1 MTDTAMDSA
10 LFQQAAHALPHG
22 LVISDMRQ
30 AGQPIVYAN
39 PAFLALTGYALDE
52 VLGHNCN
59 FLQDI
64 ATDSD
69 TIEKIKQ
76 AIHEQKPFSGKL
88 LNYKKDGST
97 FWNQLSMSPIF
108 DKQRNLTHFVGIQ
121 TDISELVQAQNE
133 LKTFVDQDYL
143 TGVANRRALVSVFEN
158 HKNTTP
164 NQSLSISLLT
174 IQNLKSIKNKY
185 GQMISDELLKAVSGR
200 LTHVVK
206 PGEFVARFNED
217 SFVVLTPD
225 QTEQPLG
232 QRMTHIHDPY
242 KLDMLLLSD
251 INIRIGYANYPSQEQ
266 TLDDLIVLASAANS

>member
-1 MTDTAMDSA
+1 MTDTTIDSA

-108 DKQRNLTHFVGIQ
+108 DKHHNLTHFVGIQ
-121 TDISELVQAQNE
+121 TDVSELVQTQNE
-133 LKTFVDQDYL
+133 LKTLVEQDYL
-143 TGVANRRALVSVFEN
+143 TGLPNRRALMSFFEQ
-158 HKNTTP
+158 HKCATP
-164 NQSLSISLLT
+164 ELPLRISLLS
-174 IQNLKSIKNKY
+174 INNLKPIASKY
-185 GQMISDELLKAVSGR
+185 GHVISDELLKAVSGR
-200 LTHVVK
+200 LMHVVK
-206 PGEFVARFNED
+206 PEEFVARFSED
-217 SFVVLTPD
+217 SFVVLTPNEA
-225 QTEQPLG
+225 EQPLG
-232 QRMTHIHDPY
+232 QRITHIHDPY

-251 INIRIGYANYPSQEQ
+251 INIRIGYAHYPAEERA
-266 TLDDLIVLASAANS
+266 LDDLIVLASAANS